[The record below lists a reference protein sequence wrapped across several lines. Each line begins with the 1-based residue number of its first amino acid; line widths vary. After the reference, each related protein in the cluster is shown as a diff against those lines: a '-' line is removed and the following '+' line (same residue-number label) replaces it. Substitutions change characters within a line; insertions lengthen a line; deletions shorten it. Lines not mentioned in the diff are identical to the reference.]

1 MKSFG
6 AKLKGLVS
14 SGPSSV
20 DLNFETA
27 RKEYTTLNETITKT
41 YESLLK
47 HDKNLQK
54 TFIHPSSLNKNVQ
67 KYFPSSHPL
76 TQYTAEVNKTIE
88 ASFNEWT
95 QSQKANYDYIQQY
108 LARSKFIKDAISDR
122 DKLLEEVD
130 KSASK
135 IKSLKEKPSKEI
147 HKLQQEQNN
156 YNAKRESFI
165 IANQKALSDI
175 SQFFEDKIDYFE
187 WPLQSIL
194 LSLSSLFSTISSSH
208 DQNSHFIQQTPPYYN
223 PVIEF
228 LGQSTTIPS
237 IDDSPVTSNPSSGGS
252 SGGLNNNVTNNVQR
266 PSPPQSNG
274 APPPRPVS
282 SAPQPYQPQPQQV
295 GSYQQPNQY
304 QQPSP
309 PQQQQYGEYEQQQ
322 QQPPQQYR
330 PPQPLRQPSPP
341 NQQQVPSRP
350 APPPGAKSMYP
361 SPQQYG
367 GGAAPQQQQQQA
379 PPRPVGGIP
388 SPFGKPPG
396 GAAPQQYQPPQQYAP
411 PQQYQPPQQY
421 APPQQQQQQAPP
433 RPVSST
439 FKQGPTYP
447 VPKPA
452 GGVPQPSQQQMNQM
466 GGFALNAARN
476 PAVQQGAMN
485 AARNPAVQ
493 QGATN
498 AINSQG
504 Y

>member
-76 TQYTAEVNKTIE
+76 TQYTTEVNKTIE

-187 WPLQSIL
+187 WPLQNIL
-194 LSLSSLFSTISSSH
+194 LSLSGLFSTISSSH

-237 IDDSPVTSNPSSGGS
+237 IDDSPVSSNPSSGS

-322 QQPPQQYR
+322 PPQQQYR

-361 SPQQYG
+361 TPQQYG
-367 GGAAPQQQQQQA
+367 GGAAPTPQQQQA

-421 APPQQQQQQAPP
+421 APPQQQQQQQAPP

>member
-237 IDDSPVTSNPSSGGS
+237 IDDSPVTSNPSSSSGS

-361 SPQQYG
+361 NPQQYG
-367 GGAAPQQQQQQA
+367 GAAPAPQQQQA
-379 PPRPVGGIP
+379 PPRPVSGIP

-421 APPQQQQQQAPP
+421 APPQQQQQAPP